1 MGIYLTNNEISN
13 TLFIYGFY
21 EENETEMFEKIIK
34 AGDTVLDIGANIGY
48 YTLIF
53 AKLVGKNGRVFAFEP
68 EPTNFTLLRRNI
80 RINSYD
86 NVVLEQ
92 KAVSNKTGK
101 VKLYISENPGLHR
114 IYDSYDGRKFIE
126 VEAICLDDYFKNY
139 DKNIDVIKM
148 DIEGSEF
155 GAVQGMTSL
164 LKKNKNVK
172 IVTEF
177 LPSGL
182 RQFGIK
188 PEEYI
193 ELLIKCGFD
202 FLYNIKRKRI
212 LKNEDIAKLPT
223 EYASSE
229 TNLLCMKRSL

>member
-1 MGIYLTNNEISN
+1 VYWKRLLKKFSECRAAYIAFTRVKGHNMGIYLTNNEISN

-34 AGDTVLDIGANIGY
+34 AGDTVLDISANIGY

-68 EPTNFTLLRRNI
+68 EPTNFALLKRNV
-80 RINSYD
+80 RMNSYN

-114 IYDSYDGRKFIE
+114 IYNSYDGRKFIE

-139 DKNIDVIKM
+139 DKNID
-148 DIEGSEF
+148 
-155 GAVQGMTSL
+155 L
-164 LKKNKNVK
+164 LKW
-172 IVTEF
+172 
-177 LPSGL
+177 
-182 RQFGIK
+182 
-188 PEEYI
+188 
-193 ELLIKCGFD
+193 
-202 FLYNIKRKRI
+202 I
-212 LKNEDIAKLPT
+212 LKVV
-223 EYASSE
+223 
-229 TNLLCMKRSL
+229 NLELYKE